1 MINVEMVTLILGIM
15 ALVAGFTMIGL
26 LFYIGKTRIK
36 EIDKA
41 VLGYEFPHDSIFALI
56 IRVPNYAGGFM
67 WKWSA
72 RRGHLEGKIEHFD
85 QKFQWP
91 FKAVMILAIFG
102 IICFGI
108 GIALDKIF
116 VLS

>member
-1 MINVEMVTLILGIM
+1 MSILEIIS
-15 ALVAGFTMIGL
+15 LVVAFLAVFSAFIAIGL

-41 VLGYEFPHDSIFALI
+41 VLGYEMPHDSIFALI

-72 RRGHLEGKIEHFD
+72 RRTGLEGKIEHFD
-85 QKFQWP
+85 SHFQWP
-91 FKAVMILAIFG
+91 FKAVMVLTITG
-102 IICFGI
+102 IIFFTI
-108 GIALDKIF
+108 GI
-116 VLS
+116 VLEKYFGV

>member
-1 MINVEMVTLILGIM
+1 MSIVEAISLAIFLLGILC
-15 ALVAGFTMIGL
+15 AFIAIGF

-56 IRVPNYAGGFM
+56 VRVPNYAGGFM

-72 RRGHLEGKIEHFD
+72 RRSGLEGKIEHFD
-85 QKFQWP
+85 TSFRWP
-91 FKAVMILAIFG
+91 FIVAMVLAITG
-102 IICFGI
+102 MVSLIVGTLLKNHL
-108 GIALDKIF
+108 G
-116 VLS
+116 V